1 MRGGEVVLQLFAAS
15 WMRVGIDALHGDK
28 EMTPIRHWC
37 SDSVRATFRRMQS
50 QLRYTVRHEGT
61 SQIKQPLGLHR
72 ASEIGVGFVA
82 LLPG

>member
-1 MRGGEVVLQLFAAS
+1 MVLQLFAAS
-15 WMRVGIDALHGDK
+15 WMRGGIDALHDD
-28 EMTPIRHWC
+28 EEITPIRHWC
-37 SDSVRATFRRMQS
+37 SDSMRATLQHMKS

-82 LLPG
+82 LLQG